1 MTTQELALKL
11 KECEDQLDMLLVVSK
26 MAHVRSQELTKQW
39 KELNELAKVK
49 TGHFT
54 PNEIIRGKV

>member
-1 MTTQELALKL
+1 MTNQELALKL
-11 KECEDQLDMLLVVSK
+11 KECRDQMEMCAIVAK

-39 KELNELAKVK
+39 HELNELAKVK

-54 PNEIIRGKV
+54 PNEIIRG

>member
-1 MTTQELALKL
+1 MTNQELALKL
-11 KECEDQLDMLLVVSK
+11 KEYEDQLDACSALSK
-26 MAHVRSQELTKQW
+26 VIHKRSQQLTKQW

-54 PNEIIRGKV
+54 PNEIIRG

>member
-1 MTTQELALKL
+1 MTNQELALKL
-11 KECEDQLDMLLVVSK
+11 KECRDQMEMCAIVSK
-26 MAHVRSQELTKQW
+26 MAHVESQQLTKQW

-54 PNEIIRGKV
+54 PNEIIRG